1 MENIT
6 EVEVINLD
14 GTTTV
19 HIIIDR
25 GEGAFTSMTKAHYEE
40 LQARADQ
47 PIGGNK

>member
-25 GEGAFTSMTKAHYEE
+25 GGGAFTSMTKAHYDEQ
-40 LQARADQ
+40 QANQ
-47 PIGGNK
+47 NNLIGGVK

>member
-25 GEGAFTSMTKAHYEE
+25 GGGAFTSMTKAHYEAQQVE
-40 LQARADQ
+40 RLTEI
-47 PIGGNK
+47 PTV